1 MFLTLNSDTVVS
13 SSRVIF
19 SSFYSNDKA
28 FTSFIYTLIYL
39 LLQGTLIQ
47 SVPWD
52 ADIVNSLAH
61 TQHRMEE
68 RQLGTLEVKNRCGL
82 ARGK

>member
-13 SSRVIF
+13 LSRVIF
-19 SSFYSNDKA
+19 SSFYSNNKA

-39 LLQGTLIQ
+39 LLQGTLIK

-61 TQHRMEE
+61 TQHRTAE

-82 ARGK
+82 ERGK

>member
-1 MFLTLNSDTVVS
+1 MSVSRIDKKNKETLAFNGILDQTDLT
-13 SSRVIF
+13 
-19 SSFYSNDKA
+19 YSIK
-28 FTSFIYTLIYL
+28 
-39 LLQGTLIQ
+39 

-61 TQHRMEE
+61 TQHRTAE

-82 ARGK
+82 ERGK